1 MAITPIDVVIDP
13 PLPTDAPSIFDQKAF
28 AAWAAINGWADQ
40 ANALAEQVNTDADRV
55 NDPSVQA
62 VADNI
67 ANVVAVDNNK
77 ANIDAVKNNAT
88 NINAV
93 AGNSTNINAVNANKA
108 NIDTVAGISA
118 NVTTVA
124 TNNANV
130 TAVAGNATNIN
141 AVAGNATNINAVNAN
156 KANIDT
162 VAAIDADVDT
172 VAGIAAN
179 VMAVAAIDDEVT
191 AVAGNATNINA
202 VHANKANI
210 DAVAGNA
217 TNINAVNANKT
228 NIDAVKNNATNIN
241 AVAGNKANI
250 DTVAGKAADVTTV
263 ATNSTNVTTVATN
276 ITAVNTAATN
286 MAAIIAAPGA
296 ASAAEGFK
304 DTAEAAAAAAQAAAG
319 LPAIAGKAGAA
330 LVVNEAE
337 TGVKYALPLSAPAI
351 TGPVSIEPNAE
362 QAYTIT
368 NHSSFADYVVQISEG
383 TVSMSGATIT
393 VTAPSEAG
401 DITLTVTVNG
411 LPTAFSIEVLS
422 PYIETPAPTP
432 ANLLDPFEGGYY
444 MGLYWDELLQ
454 SPTETEIATGAKTF
468 SVPDMTVP
476 TTYIGHQLE
485 IRSRA
490 NPANKMTATVTAASL
505 SAKTIDMNVTAVE
518 GSGTFS
524 DWSIMTQYRSI
535 DAPKSSGEFASIRL
549 KNTNTAFPVECQT
562 LTDGWKAT
570 LAMVA
575 AGDATE
581 YPAAHAVRALTI
593 GGFDDWHIPARDVL
607 ELRWRNGKPVTNN
620 NYISGTRAFSA
631 IDYGTNGNYGDQS
644 GDARG
649 LNRNSAPAGAA
660 YTATVPAQT
669 GVALFQQ
676 GGAEAYEFGSAYY
689 WSCTEYSETNAWN
702 QNWLSSSPGFQ
713 NSNSKSNNLRLRA
726 VRRSIV

>member
-1 MAITPIDVVIDP
+1 MSIDIVIDP
-13 PLPTDAPSIFDQKAF
+13 PLPTDSPTIFDQKAF
-28 AAWAAINGWADQ
+28 AAWASLNGWATQ
-40 ANALAEQVNTDADRV
+40 ANSTAQEINTAATKLE
-55 NDPSVQA
+55 DPAVQA
-62 VADNI
+62 VASNI
-67 ANVVAVDNNK
+67 DEVIAVDANK
-77 ANIDAVKNNAT
+77 ANINAVAVNEANINAAVTNATNINTVAAIEADVSAVAAIKDDVTAVENNATNINTVAAIDADVTAVAGNNANITAVANNAT

-93 AGNSTNINAVNANKA
+93 
-108 NIDTVAGISA
+108 VA
-118 NVTTVA
+118 
-124 TNNANV
+124 
-130 TAVAGNATNIN
+130 NATNIN
-141 AVAGNATNINAVNAN
+141 AVAAN
-156 KANIDT
+156 EANIDT
-162 VAAIDADVDT
+162 VAADT
-172 VAGIAAN
+172 L
-179 VMAVAAIDDEVT
+179 
-191 AVAGNATNINA
+191 
-202 VHANKANI
+202 
-210 DAVAGNA
+210 
-217 TNINAVNANKT
+217 
-228 NIDAVKNNATNIN
+228 
-241 AVAGNKANI
+241 
-250 DTVAGKAADVTTV
+250 
-263 ATNSTNVTTVATN
+263 
-276 ITAVNTAATN
+276 AVNTVAANIASVQAADTN

-296 ASAAEGFK
+296 ASAAAASAGEAEGFK
-304 DTAEAAAAAAQAAAG
+304 DTAEAAAAAAQSAAG
-319 LPAIAGKAGAA
+319 LPALAGKAGAS
-330 LVVNEAE
+330 LVVDEAE

-362 QAYTIT
+362 QSYTIT
-368 NHSSFADYVVQISEG
+368 NHSSFADYFVQISDG
-383 TVSMSGATIT
+383 TVAMSGATIT

-549 KNTNTAFPVECQT
+549 KNANTALPVECQT

-593 GGFDDWHIPARDVL
+593 GGFNDWHIPARDVL
-607 ELRWRNGKPVTNN
+607 ELRWRNGKPVTND

-689 WSCTEYSETNAWN
+689 WSCTEYSESGAWY
-702 QNWLSSSPGFQ
+702 QYWSSSSPGYQ
-713 NSNSKSNNLRLRA
+713 NGNGKTLGWRLRA
-726 VRRSIV
+726 VRRSII